1 MKKRHITT
9 LLTQSLQLFPIVLL
23 NGARQVGKSTLTNQ
37 LVKDKVIEQYVTLDN
52 LNTLAACKEDPQGFL
67 QQFRGSV
74 AIDEVQR
81 CPELLIA
88 LKHNVDQNRQPG
100 RFLLTGSAN
109 LLSYPNI
116 CDSLAGR
123 MDIITLETLSLSEMN
138 DLPEPSPFLM
148 DIFSDTSSIDLLSK
162 WRKILQQPVA
172 IKTKQDLAKV
182 ILLGG
187 FPEIVL
193 KNNSFFRN
201 RWFNAYFS
209 SYTERD
215 VRDLSR
221 LVDVVGF
228 TKVFNLINYQTG
240 QLLNVKNLSVEC
252 GLDQRTV
259 SRYLEI
265 LNITFQT
272 STLQPYFSN
281 MRKRLVKTSKIYV
294 NDSGYASFTAG
305 FEQVDILLKSNAFG
319 HLLETWVYAEL
330 RKLINLTIGVQI
342 FFYRTHL
349 GKEIDFILTK
359 GNRTVAIECKASES
373 ITRQQLG
380 GIKEFQAE
388 IPNTLGIVLYSGS
401 EVLQLSKDIIAVP
414 FAILGSLS

>member
-1 MKKRHITT
+1 MKARHITK
-9 LLTQSLQLFPIVLL
+9 LLTKSLQLFPIVLL
-23 NGARQVGKSTLTNQ
+23 NGARQVGKSTLASQ
-37 LVKDKVIEQYVTLDN
+37 LVKDGVIKQYITLDN
-52 LNTLAACKEDPQGFL
+52 LTTLAACKDDPQGFL
-67 QQFRGSV
+67 QQFNGSV

-109 LLSYPNI
+109 LLSQPNI

-123 MDIITLETLSLSEMN
+123 MDIITLETFSLSEIQ
-138 DLPEPSPFLM
+138 DLPDSSPFLQ
-148 DIFSDTSSIDLLSK
+148 DIFTNIPLPDLLDK
-162 WRKILQQPVA
+162 WRKSLQQPLV
-172 IKTKQDLAKV
+172 IKLKQNLANT

-187 FPEIVL
+187 FPEIAL
-193 KNNSFFRN
+193 KNDSFFTN
-201 RWFNAYFS
+201 RWFSAYFS
-209 SYTERD
+209 AYTERD

-221 LVDVVGF
+221 FVDVVGF
-228 TKVFNLINYQTG
+228 TKVFNLLSHQTG

-265 LNITFQT
+265 LHMTFQT
-272 STLQPYFSN
+272 STLQPYFAN
-281 MRKRLVKTSKIYV
+281 MRKRLIKTPKIFV
-294 NDSGYASFTAG
+294 NDSGYACFTAG
-305 FEQVDILLKSNAFG
+305 FEQIDTLLKSNNFG

-330 RKLINLTIGVQI
+330 RKLMNLTVGIQI

-349 GKEIDFILTK
+349 GKEIDFILIK
-359 GNRTVAIECKASES
+359 GDRTIAIECKASES
-373 ITRQQLG
+373 ITQKQLS
-380 GIKEFQAE
+380 GIKEFQAD
-388 IPNTLGIVLYSGS
+388 IPNTLGVVLYSGS

-414 FAILGSLS
+414 FAIFGCN